1 MTPGRIAIMPAR
13 GGSKRLPGKNVAE
26 FFGAPLLAHA
36 LQAARKSGLFECI
49 HVSTDDGAI
58 ARVAADL
65 GFAPDFMRDAGLADD
80 QTPLLPVAK
89 WTLEQYASRGKRFA
103 TVCLLMPTAPLIEA
117 EDLRRAEALYRKH
130 GGRRAVLAVARFPA
144 PVEWALRLAPD
155 GQLTPREPGQMQRR
169 SQDLEPAYYDAGA
182 FVFYPAATVAAGQ
195 PDDRNFLAYVLDRHK
210 AVDIDDAD
218 DLEFARALMRGRR
231 PGHEIE

>member
-13 GGSKRLPGKNVAE
+13 GGSKRLPGKNIAE
-26 FFGAPLLAHA
+26 FFGAPLLARS
-36 LQAARKSGLFECI
+36 LSAARQSELFDTI
-49 HVSTDDGAI
+49 HVSTDSAQI
-58 ARVAADL
+58 AEVAAAL
-65 GFAPDFMRDAGLADD
+65 GHPVDFMRDAGLADD

-89 WTLEQYASRGKRFA
+89 WTLAQYAARGKRFG

-130 GGRRAVLAVARFPA
+130 GGRHAVLAVARFPA
-144 PVEWALRLAPD
+144 PVEWALELAPD

-182 FVFYPAATVAAGQ
+182 FVFYPAATVTAGQ
-195 PDDRNFLAYVLDRHK
+195 SDDRNFLAYVLDRHK

-218 DLEFARALMRGRR
+218 DLEFARVLMRGRR
-231 PGHEIE
+231 PGHEIK